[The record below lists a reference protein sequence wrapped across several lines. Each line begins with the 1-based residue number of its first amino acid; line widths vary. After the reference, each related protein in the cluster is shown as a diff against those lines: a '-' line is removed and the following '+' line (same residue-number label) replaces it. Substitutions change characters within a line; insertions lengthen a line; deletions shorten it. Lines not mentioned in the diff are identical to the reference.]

1 MIKTNANK
9 NSLKEIRER
18 EKAEKDKNY
27 RDQCETIL
35 TTRIGGDSS
44 KIAELSNKHKGL
56 WYLPAL
62 DEEGNVEKMLVL
74 KPIDRNIL
82 SYAST
87 KIADDGLYAFL
98 EAAMNEC
105 ILKEYSDME
114 MMNDDDYFIP
124 AANSFNKIMEGK
136 KTALLKR

>member
-18 EKAEKDKNY
+18 EKAEKDKGY

-44 KIAELSNKHKGL
+44 RIAELSNKNKGL

-62 DEEGNVEKMLVL
+62 DEEGNVEKMMVL

-82 SYAST
+82 SYRQYQNCRRWTICFPRSR
-87 KIADDGLYAFL
+87 
-98 EAAMNEC
+98 NERVHH
-105 ILKEYSDME
+105 K
-114 MMNDDDYFIP
+114 
-124 AANSFNKIMEGK
+124 GV
-136 KTALLKR
+136 